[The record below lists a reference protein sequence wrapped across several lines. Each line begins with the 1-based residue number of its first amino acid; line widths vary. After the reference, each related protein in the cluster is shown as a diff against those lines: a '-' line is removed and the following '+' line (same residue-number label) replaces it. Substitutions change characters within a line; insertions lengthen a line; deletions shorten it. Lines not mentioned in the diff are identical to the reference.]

1 MVFQNKKTKKITHI
15 IEVETDP
22 GRKTIV
28 GSAITADYCLSRP
41 ENKDFLV
48 TAKPRLV
55 FVLGDKFPDKN
66 VEKLRKRE
74 IIIIKE
80 DYLKR
85 CDNNSILIGKVDEVI
100 DELQK

>member
-1 MVFQNKKTKKITHI
+1 
-15 IEVETDP
+15 
-22 GRKTIV
+22 
-28 GSAITADYCLSRP
+28 
-41 ENKDFLV
+41 
-48 TAKPRLV
+48 
-55 FVLGDKFPDKN
+55 VLGDKFPDKN